1 MYNVLQQIL
10 ALFTFE
16 VTISDEII
24 TEERAEVNV
33 ECIFSTGRAP
43 LLDEFQS
50 IEGINS
56 RDKLFISLLH
66 ENGDLIHNYSQERGR
81 LFCVH

>member
-43 LLDEFQS
+43 LLDEFQ
-50 IEGINS
+50 
-56 RDKLFISLLH
+56 
-66 ENGDLIHNYSQERGR
+66 
-81 LFCVH
+81 